1 MRVRVV
7 LCIVALIAVADRAL
21 AAAVDDVAK
30 LYAEAY
36 YDEALALADRAEAEA
51 GTDPADLAALR
62 RFKLLCQVA
71 LGREADARVTAAVV
85 ARDTPI
91 PPAGEADLP
100 PPVRELLREAR
111 TRVVPVLARERYQH
125 GRQLFEG
132 GAFAGAL
139 ADFDAAIRLI
149 DQEDLGLI
157 SQPEVADLRVL
168 AAGFRDLARSRA
180 AEPAPPVRAAVPGPA
195 AVSPG
200 AERAAAGTSQPA
212 SAPPI
217 AEPEAIRQDIPAR
230 PPGIPAGNRVGVL
243 EITITTDGTVADE
256 RMITPIHPLYD
267 ALLLRA
273 ARNWRYRP
281 ATIGGVPTAITK
293 VLTINLALER

>member
-7 LCIVALIAVADRAL
+7 LCIVALIAVADRAF

-71 LGREADARVTAAVV
+71 LGREADARATAGAV
-85 ARDTPI
+85 AREAPI
-91 PPAGEADLP
+91 PLPAEADLP
-100 PPVRELLREAR
+100 PPVRELLRDVR
-111 TRVVPVLARERYQH
+111 MRVVPGLVRERYQH
-125 GRQLFEG
+125 GRQQFEE

-139 ADFDAAIRLI
+139 EDFDAVILLI
-149 DQEDLGLI
+149 DQESLDLV
-157 SQPEVADLRVL
+157 SQPDLVDLRVL
-168 AAGFRDLARSRA
+168 AAGFRDLSRGRIA
-180 AEPAPPVRAAVPGPA
+180 DPAPAARPAVPRTSVPA
-195 AVSPG
+195 D
-200 AERAAAGTSQPA
+200 AAGVAAGPDQPV
-212 SAPPI
+212 PPPPLGP
-217 AEPEAIRQDIPAR
+217 PEAIRQDIPAR
-230 PPGIPAGNRVGVL
+230 PPGVPVGNRVGVL
-243 EITITTDGTVADE
+243 EITITTDGTVADA
-256 RMITPIHPLYD
+256 RMVTSIHPLYD

-281 ATIGGVPTAITK
+281 ATIGGVATAITK
-293 VLTINLALER
+293 VITINLALER